1 MLRLIVPEKK
11 TMWSRVILQYGD
23 RIGEKTKSL
32 AFMLRLVMKQ
42 REGGD
47 EVVY

>member
-1 MLRLIVPEKK
+1 MLRLIVHEKK

-23 RIGEKTKSL
+23 RIAEKTKSL
-32 AFMLRLVMKQ
+32 ALMLRLVMKQ
-42 REGGD
+42 RECEE